1 MTESICNVIMEVSS
15 VSRTIVLLGCFIVL
29 WNYLIEHE
37 QKMRKI
43 VLFAGITCYL
53 IVLDFIEIPP
63 LIRYIPVFVVCIIY
77 VYYWKLCK
85 WEKPVFLLLFLYNLH
100 TMSFLIANSL
110 YQLLG
115 NGWNAKLDMDAPD
128 VVEQIYFQTALLQI
142 VFMVMYILIFMIVC
156 YAFLRLKLEL
166 SDMTAMEFVFLSVH
180 SIAGIILAFMIV
192 RISVVPLEDKVFILY
207 DQASDMLW
215 KIPTIAVLLLIGE
228 YASIF
233 IFTNYK
239 KYLLERESVISRELG
254 LKQLEARFEEAQVL
268 YGNLRSLRHDMKNH
282 MQTIQGL
289 IDLGQVQDSKEYM
302 DRLNKTMEDID
313 GKFDT
318 GNILCDV
325 VLNDKYR
332 IALKNQIDMSADFTY
347 DGGIADFDMGIILSN
362 LCDNAIEGCMEMKK
376 DRWISISLISSGPC
390 VLLTVRNSYDGKAI
404 RWDNNGLPISTKM
417 DDVGKGEYHGMGLRN
432 VLAIADAYFGK
443 MQITTEKNEFCV
455 TVMLQKR

>member
-1 MTESICNVIMEVSS
+1 M
-15 VSRTIVLLGCFIVL
+15 
-29 WNYLIEHE
+29 
-37 QKMRKI
+37 
-43 VLFAGITCYL
+43 
-53 IVLDFIEIPP
+53 
-63 LIRYIPVFVVCIIY
+63 
-77 VYYWKLCK
+77 
-85 WEKPVFLLLFLYNLH
+85 
-100 TMSFLIANSL
+100 
-110 YQLLG
+110 
-115 NGWNAKLDMDAPD
+115 
-128 VVEQIYFQTALLQI
+128 
-142 VFMVMYILIFMIVC
+142 
-156 YAFLRLKLEL
+156 RLKLEL

-282 MQTIQGL
+282 MQAIQGL

-302 DRLNKTMEDID
+302 DRLNKTVEDID
-313 GKFDT
+313 GKFNT

-332 IALKNQIDMSADFTY
+332 IAIKDNIRMSVDFRY

-362 LCDNAIEGCMEMKK
+362 LCDNAIEAC
-376 DRWISISLISSGPC
+376 
-390 VLLTVRNSYDGKAI
+390 
-404 RWDNNGLPISTKM
+404 
-417 DDVGKGEYHGMGLRN
+417 
-432 VLAIADAYFGK
+432 
-443 MQITTEKNEFCV
+443 KNAAW
-455 TVMLQKR
+455 R